1 MKQLPSQWTV
11 TFKNYEPQIRIS
23 CLELDRKFSRSELV
37 FSVDNWLYLSDP
49 QGLERLQVRNAL
61 CCCMQDADILLVQI

>member
-49 QGLERLQVRNAL
+49 QGLERLQVRNAP